1 MGEKMGLCL
10 YIQFTGIFFL
20 DRTPDRDRE
29 NGSVGK
35 QSQKPERLE
44 KGNNITLRLSAIS
57 LADFRRH
64 LLSIHLEQER
74 THKQKQFDVKHTKN
88 Y

>member
-44 KGNNITLRLSAIS
+44 KGNKIILNS
-57 LADFRRH
+57 
-64 LLSIHLEQER
+64 
-74 THKQKQFDVKHTKN
+74 
-88 Y
+88 